1 MMQIALTVANA
12 DGSEAKVTAK
22 PSDLIAFE
30 RNFDQPMTIFG
41 DEKKVRVEWLL
52 WLAWRASTRE
62 GLTKDEFDTWVDTVE
77 GITVG
82 DSGE

>member
-1 MMQIALTVANA
+1 MMQIALTVALA

-22 PSDLIAFE
+22 ASDLIAFE
-30 RNFDQPMTIFG
+30 RNFDQSMTIFG
-41 DEKKVRVEWLL
+41 DDKKVRVEWLL

-62 GLTKDEFDTWVDTVE
+62 GLTKDEFDTWVDTID

>member
-1 MMQIALTVANA
+1 MQIALTVANA

-22 PSDLIAFE
+22 ASDLIAFE
-30 RNFDQPMTIFG
+30 RNFDQSMTVFG
-41 DEKKVRVEWLL
+41 DDKKVRVEWLL

-62 GLTKDEFDTWVDTVE
+62 GLTKAEFDTWVDTIE